1 MQLTFFQFYQNN
13 QNTFAYIK
21 LTMFNESIKKEMTS
35 KHYQYIQSFPKEW
48 RKDPT
53 VFNLVSEKF
62 IILSFF
68 LIASKISDDFFA
80 DFWCFQR
87 DTLTVKV

>member
-1 MQLTFFQFYQNN
+1 
-13 QNTFAYIK
+13 
-21 LTMFNESIKKEMTS
+21 MFNESIKKEMTS

-53 VFNLVSEKF
+53 VFNLVSEPL
-62 IILSFF
+62 ITLSYF
-68 LIASKISDDFFA
+68 LKPIKISDDVFA

-87 DTLTVKV
+87 NALTVKVWKVSAYFLDILIEKT